1 MKDGWYRGE
10 NGEIIAQ
17 KMQHATGIQ
26 KGIRAI
32 LKERGNRH
40 ISSQGHELKLL
51 CGFCKRKAS
60 DEEREEGIEGG
71 WDSDQ
76 CCQKR
81 VLDMQEDFLA
91 QREWL
96 K

>member
-1 MKDGWYRGE
+1 MW
-10 NGEIIAQ
+10 
-17 KMQHATGIQ
+17 
-26 KGIRAI
+26 
-32 LKERGNRH
+32 
-40 ISSQGHELKLL
+40 
-51 CGFCKRKAS
+51 FCKRKAS

-81 VLDMQEDFLA
+81 VLDIQEDFLA

-96 K
+96 TEVVEAAGPVPITTRISKRGFQ